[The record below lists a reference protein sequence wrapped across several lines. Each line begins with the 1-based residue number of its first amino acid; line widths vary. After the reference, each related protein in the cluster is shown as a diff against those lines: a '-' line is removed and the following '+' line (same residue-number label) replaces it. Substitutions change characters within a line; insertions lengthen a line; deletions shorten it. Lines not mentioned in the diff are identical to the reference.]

1 MTLSRWLVV
10 SILTLASACGA
21 PAGAPPESTPVAAPK
36 PVDGHGHGHGAGHG
50 AHADAGPD
58 AAHAPSSHAHDGSP
72 HRFRDAERW
81 SKVFDDPKRD
91 AWQKPDA
98 VIRELRLAPD
108 DVVAD
113 LGAGTGYFSVRLARA
128 VPKGRVLAID
138 NEQSMLDF
146 TRKRAEQAG
155 VKNVETL
162 LATESDPKLPA
173 GVNVVLIVDTYH
185 HLTDRVAYFERV
197 RPKLADGGRV
207 VVVDFK
213 MGKLPIGPP
222 DDHKIA
228 RETIE
233 SEMTNAGY
241 SLCRSWDGLPYQH
254 TLFFAVRC

>member
-1 MTLSRWLVV
+1 MTCWRWFLI
-10 SILTLASACGA
+10 SLLALASACGA
-21 PAGAPPESTPVAAPK
+21 PASAPPESAPAAAQEPG
-36 PVDGHGHGHGAGHG
+36 PGHGHGHGHGHAR
-50 AHADAGPD
+50 AHDAGSD

-146 TRKRAEQAG
+146 TRKRAEQDG
-155 VKNVETL
+155 VKNIETL

-173 GVNVVLIVDTYH
+173 GVDVVLIVDTYH
-185 HLTDRVAYFERV
+185 HLSERVAYFERV
-197 RPKLADGGRV
+197 RTKLADGGRV

-213 MGKLPIGPP
+213 MGKLPVGPP

-233 SEMTNAGY
+233 SEMKQAGY